1 MAAGRS
7 HVDPT
12 LSAALI
18 QPLTEPQRE
27 RQVLVAL
34 VQGRALVDI
43 AADLNVAPNTVSTC
57 KSRLM
62 ENSA

>member
-1 MAAGRS
+1 M
-7 HVDPT
+7 
-12 LSAALI
+12 SAALI
-18 QPLTEPQRE
+18 RPLTEPQRE